1 MSKLKTIT
9 VVIISALA
17 LGACGERPPEKKAA
31 TQVAAKVNGTEI
43 SVHQLNFLLQNA
55 GNIPPS
61 QAEAVKHQLLQNLID
76 QELAV
81 QQALE
86 AKLERTPGVMQAL
99 DAARREILSR
109 AYIEQTLAKI
119 AKPSADEIRK
129 FYGEHPEL
137 FANRKIFRLEEYVFS
152 KSPEAQESVRE
163 QLGQGKSASEIVNG
177 LRAKGVEVSGGV
189 VVKPAEQMSLEI
201 VAKVAQAKEGL
212 PILFETTDRSA
223 LVNVLSTKLEP
234 IDETKAQPFIESF
247 LVNKQKTELA
257 REAMKQ
263 LRDKAKIELVGDFA
277 NDQSANKA
285 IAGEQPKAVG
295 NNGAA
300 VSKGIAG
307 LK

>member
-1 MSKLKTIT
+1 MTQFKILT
-9 VVIISALA
+9 VIVISALA
-17 LGACGERPPEKKAA
+17 ISACGERPPEKKAA

-55 GNIPPS
+55 GNIPAS
-61 QAEAVKHQLLQNLID
+61 QAEAAKRQALQNLVD

-109 AYIEQTLAKI
+109 AYLEQTLAKVS
-119 AKPSADEIRK
+119 KPSPDEVRK

-137 FANRKIFRLEEYVFS
+137 FANRKVYRLEEYVFG
-152 KSPEAQESVRE
+152 KSPEAQASARE
-163 QLGQGKSASEIVNG
+163 QLAQGKSAAEIANA
-177 LRAKGVEVSGGV
+177 LRAKGVEVAGGV

-201 VAKVAQAKEGL
+201 IAKVAQAKEGQSM
-212 PILFETTDRSA
+212 LFETTDRSA
-223 LVNVLSTKLEP
+223 LVNVMAAKSEP
-234 IDETKAQPFIESF
+234 IDEAKAQPFIETY
-247 LVNKQKTELA
+247 LVNKQKAELA
-257 REAMKQ
+257 RETMKQ
-263 LRDKAKIELVGDFA
+263 LRDKAKIEFVGEFA
-277 NDQSANKA
+277 GDPSANKA
-285 IAGEQPKAVG
+285 ATAEAPKAAG
-295 NNGAA
+295 NNETA